1 MAEAPKPPARRRR
14 SRQRSAVERVRS
26 VDFAVALR
34 GYDRGAVDK
43 YVAEVAQLVAE
54 LEATQTREG
63 VVQRA
68 LDEVGEQTSG
78 ILQHAHDTAEDIAAS
93 SRSQAEDR
101 LQQAEQEAAQARQ
114 DAEAYSQE
122 TRDEAD
128 RYSEQVVEDT
138 RRLWDERQQLIE
150 DMRQLADE
158 VLGVAD
164 DALDRLEPPTT
175 GFAGADAEVAGEG
188 VVAEDPPA
196 LEGEQT
202 AVWELPGDQAGDAD
216 PADLAAED
224 VTTEDPAPDGPAEE
238 LPLDDGASEEP
249 TPDDGAPE
257 EPTLDDGAAEEPTV
271 DESADEPT
279 TSEFEAPAAPERGDQ
294 AAS

>member
-14 SRQRSAVERVRS
+14 SRQQSAVEQIRS
-26 VDFAVALR
+26 IDFPVAMR
-34 GYDRGAVDK
+34 GYDRGTVDK
-43 YVAEVAQLVAE
+43 YVADVAQLVAE

-78 ILQHAHDTAEDIAAS
+78 ILQHAHDTAEEIAAR
-93 SRSQAEDR
+93 SRAQADER
-101 LQQAEQEAAQARQ
+101 LQRAEQEAAQARQ
-114 DAEAYSQE
+114 GADAYSQQ

-164 DALDRLEPPTT
+164 DALDRVEPPST
-175 GFAGADAEVAGEG
+175 GFVGADAEVAGEG

-196 LEGEQT
+196 LDVEQT
-202 AVWELPGDQAGDAD
+202 AVWELPDDQVED
-216 PADLAAED
+216 PPAED
-224 VTTEDPAPDGPAEE
+224 
-238 LPLDDGASEEP
+238 
-249 TPDDGAPE
+249 
-257 EPTLDDGAAEEPTV
+257 PTLDDPADETTVDESGAADPTV
-271 DESADEPT
+271 DESA

>member
-14 SRQRSAVERVRS
+14 SRQRSAVERIRS
-26 VDFAVALR
+26 IDFPVTLR
-34 GYDRGAVDK
+34 GYDRSAVDK
-43 YVAEVAQLVAE
+43 YVADVAQLVAE

-78 ILQHAHDTAEDIAAS
+78 ILQHAHDTAEEIAAR
-93 SRSQAEDR
+93 SRSQAEER
-101 LQQAEQEAAQARQ
+101 LQRAEQEGAQARQ
-114 DAEAYSQE
+114 DADAYSQQ
-122 TRDEAD
+122 TREDAD

-175 GFAGADAEVAGEG
+175 GFVGADAEVGGDG
-188 VVAEDPPA
+188 VVAEDPPLQEA
-196 LEGEQT
+196 DPT
-202 AVWELPGDQAGDAD
+202 AVWELPADEDPSLDD
-216 PADLAAED
+216 PADE
-224 VTTEDPAPDGPAEE
+224 TTVDE
-238 LPLDDGASEEP
+238 S
-249 TPDDGAPE
+249 
-257 EPTLDDGAAEEPTV
+257 GAAEPTV